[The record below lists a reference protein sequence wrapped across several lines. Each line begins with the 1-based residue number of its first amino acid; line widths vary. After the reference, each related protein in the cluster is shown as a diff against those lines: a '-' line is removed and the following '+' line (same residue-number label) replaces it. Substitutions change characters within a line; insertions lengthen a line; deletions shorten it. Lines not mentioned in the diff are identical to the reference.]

1 MPGQKRNADSAGGS
15 ETRAAKA
22 AKVSSKDAAT
32 SKKPT
37 SKTSDKPVSKSKT
50 TEKPASKSKAS
61 EKPASK
67 GKPASKSE
75 KAAPKSTG
83 KAKAKVGLNL
93 IADVYYYVLTYINK
107 APLSAED
114 FKAKAMPLHVN
125 LTRTPPK
132 LDESKDESTSDD
144 GFIASIAM
152 QPATFKPG
160 SYGWKGARRMTIPL
174 PGGAEGE
181 TVTVMVNINATV
193 TGSKDAAAQ
202 AEKEDLSAAVKEDL
216 ASGSDSD

>member
-1 MPGQKRNADSAGGS
+1 MAGQKRNADGAGAS
-15 ETRAAKA
+15 ETRAAKS

-37 SKTSDKPVSKSKT
+37 SKASEKPTSRSKAAD
-50 TEKPASKSKAS
+50 KPASKAKAT
-61 EKPASK
+61 EKPTSK

-83 KAKAKVGLNL
+83 KAKAK
-93 IADVYYYVLTYINK
+93 

-114 FKAKAMPLHVN
+114 FKSKALPLHVN
-125 LTRTPPK
+125 ITRTPPK
-132 LDESKDESTSDD
+132 LDEPKGETAPATSDD
-144 GFIASIAM
+144 GFLASIAM
-152 QPATFKPG
+152 QPTTFQTG
-160 SYGWKGARRMTIPL
+160 SYGWKGSRRMTIPL

-181 TVTVMVNINATV
+181 TVTVMININASV
-193 TGSKDAAAQ
+193 AGSKDAATE
-202 AEKEDLSAAVKEDL
+202 AEKEDLAAAVKEDL